1 MVVIFI
7 FLLVLPS
14 IPGIFLHFLNFQKQ
28 DILDKAMIYVRIMTW
43 RLQVLPP
50 IEQFQQEKP
59 RKKIYLIYT
68 NFRIAI
74 ET

>member
-7 FLLVLPS
+7 FLLILPS
-14 IPGIFLHFLNFQKQ
+14 IPGISLHFLNFQKL

-50 IEQFQQEKP
+50 IEQFQQERP
-59 RKKIYLIYT
+59 RKKSI
-68 NFRIAI
+68 
-74 ET
+74 

>member
-14 IPGIFLHFLNFQKQ
+14 IPGIFLNFLNFQKQ